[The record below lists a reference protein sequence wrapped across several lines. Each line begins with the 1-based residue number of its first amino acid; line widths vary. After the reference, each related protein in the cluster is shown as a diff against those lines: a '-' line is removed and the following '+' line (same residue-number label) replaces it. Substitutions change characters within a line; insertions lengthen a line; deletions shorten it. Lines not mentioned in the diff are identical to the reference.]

1 MTTYMP
7 KTLVSMICE
16 DFDDLKI
23 TRDHLYQNGGAVE
36 CEIVGS
42 IDDGDELIDVLMLFS
57 VPTTSLSYS
66 DDKINVDKA
75 VVDFEVLVAGV
86 TRKTKEKPMQW
97 LDKKRYCINTDPDR
111 VNVALFFNG
120 AELTQPTNT
129 DTFYCGDLPP
139 SINKDD
145 DDYINEHVCRTVAMN
160 SNEKEIVA
168 AIEECLR
175 SLDVCLSY

>member
-1 MTTYMP
+1 MTTYTP

-16 DFDDLKI
+16 DFDDLKL

-42 IDDGDELIDVLMLFS
+42 IDDGDELIDVLILFS

-86 TRKTKEKPMQW
+86 TRKTEEKPMQW
-97 LDKKRYCINTDPDR
+97 LDKKRYCINADPDR
-111 VNVALFFNG
+111 VNVALFSNG
-120 AELTQPTNT
+120 VELTQPSGA

-160 SNEKEIVA
+160 SSETDISS
-168 AIEECLR
+168 AIEAVLLV
-175 SLDVCLSY
+175 S